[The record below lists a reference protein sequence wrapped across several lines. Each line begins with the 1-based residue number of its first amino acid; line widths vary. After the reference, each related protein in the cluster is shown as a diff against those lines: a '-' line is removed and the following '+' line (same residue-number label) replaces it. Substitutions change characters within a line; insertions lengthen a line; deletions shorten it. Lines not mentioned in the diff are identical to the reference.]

1 MDTKYKL
8 TASEFAQLLGIS
20 TSAVRKQRLAGKLNG
35 QFIEKDSKYFYA
47 SPRKDRPNKVQFTA
61 HNNPKFH
68 GSQYKPKR
76 RIADY
81 YKKKNRDVPYDE
93 TRYGNA
99 HNGAQLKLTNDLR
112 QVARIQNKLKASELE
127 HLTDDVVLEVK
138 RKLAQ
143 KKADQVQE
151 QRNLQQG
158 INFAGYSSLSRA
170 EIADYDNT
178 KGWWYNH
185 RDKKYEF
192 HGPRK
197 KKYRYYS

>member
-8 TASEFAQLLGIS
+8 NASEFAQLLGIS

-81 YKKKNRDVPYDE
+81 YRKKNRDVPYDE

-112 QVARIQNKLKASELE
+112 QMARIQNKLKASELDN
-127 HLTDDVVLEVK
+127 LTDDVVLEVK
-138 RKLAQ
+138 RKIAQ
-143 KKADQVQE
+143 KKADQ
-151 QRNLQQG
+151 QQQLTQQHRV
-158 INFAGYSSLSRA
+158 NFSKDFAMIRGQ
-170 EIADYDNT
+170 IANYDDT

-197 KKYRYYS
+197 RSYKYYD